1 LEPRDVSQGTEMAQ
15 RTNQPCVLL
24 VDDMLPI
31 RKAFRAYLQHSG
43 FDVVEAANGVEAL
56 LRVREAVPD
65 IIVMD
70 LSLPLMDGW
79 EATRH
84 LKADRRTAGIPI
96 VALTGLACSGAEATQ
111 AGCDAFLTKPCP
123 MSELVNEIRKVL
135 EGGVARMGH
144 PLESRPRRPSPR
156 HGGAR

>member
-1 LEPRDVSQGTEMAQ
+1 VEPRIS
-15 RTNQPCVLL
+15 RPCVLL
-24 VDDMLPI
+24 VDDVLAV
-31 RKAFRAYLQHSG
+31 RKAYCASLQRSG
-43 FDVVEAANGVEAL
+43 FDVVEAADGVEAL

-96 VALTGLACSGAEATQ
+96 VALTGRTSAGIAATH

-123 MSELVNEIRKVL
+123 LADLVKEIRKVL
-135 EGGVARMGH
+135 EGRVTSH
-144 PLESRPRRPSPR
+144 HSPLKT
-156 HGGAR
+156 HN